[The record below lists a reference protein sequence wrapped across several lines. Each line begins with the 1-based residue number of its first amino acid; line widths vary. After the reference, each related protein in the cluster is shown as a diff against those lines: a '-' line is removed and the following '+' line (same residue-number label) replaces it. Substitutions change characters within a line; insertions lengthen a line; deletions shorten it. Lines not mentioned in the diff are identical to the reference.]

1 MTPSRPWLSRALT
14 ALAIAVALLGLTVA
28 LDQLADAGWTH
39 DGATAWLLALATTA
53 ATAGATAAAIG
64 LRTGRHGL
72 AAAGLAV
79 TAVSPNLVVYPLN
92 ALLLLAAAV
101 EASTALRGGH
111 RSAHRLPTSASG
123 RPGPSSPCP

>member
-28 LDQLADAGWTH
+28 LDQLASVGWTH
-39 DGATAWLLALATTA
+39 GGGTAWLLTLAAA

-79 TAVSPNLVVYPLN
+79 TAVSPTGFAYPLN
-92 ALLLLAAAV
+92 ALLLIAATV
-101 EASTALRGGH
+101 EAWAALRSGH
-111 RSAHRLPTSASG
+111 RSDRRLPTSASG
-123 RPGPSSPCP
+123 RPRPSSSCP